1 MKKTFFLLLYLIGT
15 SQINSQ
21 IDCNLPID
29 VTISNGLV
37 SNYSSNYFSNKV
49 IKIVGTFTVD
59 QNVTMNNCTFIMDGS
74 ASIELTNDKSI
85 IINSCKFGCGIWYGI
100 YGSGYFYASN
110 SYFENFTICFDMV
123 ASASYFTNNTF
134 QSNGTGI
141 AINSYAASGQNL
153 SSPPPLENLF
163 SHQNKYQ
170 QCDKGVVITNCPS
183 SIFIE
188 DDEFITCNFGINADN
203 SIFSVFNS
211 SFLYCLNGIGLKNKS
226 VLNCIGNTLETTFGF
241 CTVGVNMNNSTA
253 LIKNCKFNL
262 TELGISSCC
271 DSDIKAE
278 NCLFDNIDF
287 NSSIYFILATST
299 KLRAEII

>member
-1 MKKTFFLLLYLIGT
+1 MLYLIGT

-163 SHQNKYQ
+163 HIK
-170 QCDKGVVITNCPS
+170 TN
-183 SIFIE
+183 
-188 DDEFITCNFGINADN
+188 INNAIKVWLLQIALLLFSLKMMN
-203 SIFSVFNS
+203 SLLAILESMLIIQSLVF
-211 SFLYCLNGIGLKNKS
+211 
-226 VLNCIGNTLETTFGF
+226 
-241 CTVGVNMNNSTA
+241 
-253 LIKNCKFNL
+253 L
-262 TELGISSCC
+262 TPHFYI
-271 DSDIKAE
+271 A
-278 NCLFDNIDF
+278 
-287 NSSIYFILATST
+287 
-299 KLRAEII
+299 